1 MATRIKHGRSS
12 MSLLLIN
19 SAGQSGKELSLNG
32 DVSITNSTAL
42 SNAFNDHFSTIA
54 WEITLINGPSF
65 QEFKYLWPLKWKIP
79 NSSPLIVIRCCLL
92 EKGCLENDDLENEDL
107 RPRKRWPRKRRPRKR
122 RPRKR
127 RPRKRHLEND
137 DLENNDLENNDLK
150 DDDLENDDLKKN
162 RGEGGRG
169 GLIEVCEMPHPGTK
183 PK

>member
-54 WEITLINGPSF
+54 WEITLNNGPSF

-92 EKGCLENDDLENEDL
+92 EKGCLENDDL
-107 RPRKRWPRKRRPRKR
+107 RPRKR

-162 RGEGGRG
+162 RGEGGTG